1 MNISFK
7 DLQEAAA
14 DLAALIGK
22 ELNAEQ
28 CDPRA
33 PGFELVDGGHS
44 RFLHGRTK
52 VELYTAIKAYRAGFQ
67 AGRAH

>member
-33 PGFELVDGGHS
+33 PGFVLVDGDHS
-44 RFLHGRTK
+44 HFLQGRTK
-52 VELYTAIKAYRAGFQ
+52 GELYTAIKAYRAGFQ
-67 AGRAH
+67 AGKRH